1 MVARR
6 FWGGANDCLV
16 FGNKTYMLISATVGF
31 FMRVCVDLIK
41 VSGDFTQHS
50 GRLFQP
56 CPMEMHSNV
65 NDGDVNTGWLL
76 GTRPNNMRIDFGQVR
91 NVQYI
96 QFWKNADQSDN
107 VAVG

>member
-1 MVARR
+1 MTVL
-6 FWGGANDCLV
+6 FLV
-16 FGNKTYMLISATVGF
+16 TKHTCSFRQRWEF
-31 FMRVCVDLIK
+31 FICVCVDLLK

-76 GTRPNNMRIDFGQVR
+76 GTRPNNVRIDFGQVR
-91 NVQYI
+91 NV
-96 QFWKNADQSDN
+96 
-107 VAVG
+107 